1 MTEMLLN
8 SRSPFLPLKDGTT
21 FIGEVSSKKI
31 TYNGRVARV
40 AGIRDITARKQAE
53 DALRQS
59 EARNRAFLRAIPDL
73 IFRFSRDG
81 TYLDCQAE
89 NISDLLAPASE
100 LIGKKL
106 QDIIPEPVAQLF
118 LQQMEQALA
127 TGVTQ
132 TLEYELPIHGN
143 RRYWESRIVV
153 CGEDMIRC
161 TVADKGVGM
170 SKEMCDHLFQLYFRG
185 QDAQGHQGH
194 RPYTGLGLG
203 LYLCRQI
210 IMAHDGELG
219 VNSRQG
225 VGTTFWF
232 TLPLTSNQL
241 SDRSY

>member
-1 MTEMLLN
+1 MVLKNLLDRGVGSWELGVGGGN
-8 SRSPFLPLKDGTT
+8 LAQALIPVSRSILERMTQSSDRQLRLINSLLEVHASEVGGITLQRESVQLAELVQFLVEDFEPLVAKNKATL
-21 FIGEVSSKKI
+21 I
-31 TYNGRVARV
+31 NRVLDHLPVISVDPAQLRRVFENLLSNAFNHNPPGISLTLDARV
-40 AGIRDITARKQAE
+40 E
-53 DALRQS
+53 
-59 EARNRAFLRAIPDL
+59 
-73 IFRFSRDG
+73 
-81 TYLDCQAE
+81 
-89 NISDLLAPASE
+89 
-100 LIGKKL
+100 
-106 QDIIPEPVAQLF
+106 
-118 LQQMEQALA
+118 
-127 TGVTQ
+127 
-132 TLEYELPIHGN
+132 
-143 RRYWESRIVV
+143 
-153 CGEDMIRC
+153 EDMIRC
-161 TVADKGVGM
+161 TVADNGVGM

>member
-1 MTEMLLN
+1 MATQ
-8 SRSPFLPLKDGTT
+8 KDRKRAEEERRLA
-21 FIGEVSSKKI
+21 EVQL
-31 TYNGRVARV
+31 RVA
-40 AGIRDITARKQAE
+40 AERDRLLAQI
-53 DALRQS
+53 ALRIRRSLNQ
-59 EARNRAFLRAIPDL
+59 ATLINRV
-73 IFRFSRDG
+73 
-81 TYLDCQAE
+81 LDHLPV
-89 NISDLLAPASE
+89 ISVDP
-100 LIGKKL
+100 
-106 QDIIPEPVAQLF
+106 AQLRRVF
-118 LQQMEQALA
+118 ENLLSNAFNHNPPGISL
-127 TGVTQ
+127 
-132 TLEYELPIHGN
+132 TLDARVE
-143 RRYWESRIVV
+143 
-153 CGEDMIRC
+153 EDMIRC
-161 TVADKGVGM
+161 TVADNGVGM

>member
-1 MTEMLLN
+1 
-8 SRSPFLPLKDGTT
+8 
-21 FIGEVSSKKI
+21 
-31 TYNGRVARV
+31 V

-59 EARNRAFLRAIPDL
+59 EARNRAFLRAIPDS

-153 CGEDMIRC
+153 CGEDEVLAIVRDITDRKRAEEERRLAEVQLRVAAERDRLLAQIALRIRRSLNLDQILHT
-161 TVADKGVGM
+161 TVAEVRQFL
-170 SKEMCDHLFQLYFRG
+170 ECDRVFLTHIDEQLK
-185 QDAQGHQGH
+185 
-194 RPYTGLGLG
+194 
-203 LYLCRQI
+203 
-210 IMAHDGELG
+210 
-219 VNSRQG
+219 
-225 VGTTFWF
+225 
-232 TLPLTSNQL
+232 
-241 SDRSY
+241 